1 MTGNCRVTQMSMGDT
16 VSGTLSATGCRSTIK
31 GNAYYAA
38 QYSFTATAGQQVS
51 IQVTSDAFDS
61 YIYLI
66 GPDGRIMAQDD
77 DSGGGT
83 NSQIQL
89 SIPAD
94 GTYIIE
100 VTSFNINSLG
110 SFTLRIE

>member
-1 MTGNCRVTQMSMGDT
+1 MSMGDT
-16 VSGTLSATGCRSTIK
+16 VNGTLSATGCRSAIK
-31 GNAYYAA
+31 GSSFFAA

-51 IQVTSDAFDS
+51 IQVSSDAFDS
-61 YIYLI
+61 YIYLL
-66 GPDGRIMAQDD
+66 GPNGRIIAQDD

-100 VTSFNINSLG
+100 VTSFNLNSLG
-110 SFTLRIE
+110 SFTLRVE